1 MKRLAIVG
9 MTLAI
14 ALAAGPANAA
24 QVGKGETGPP
34 FITGN
39 PAGDKTIVVHC
50 KAIGG
55 SGVAVA
61 QQHKGTV
68 IDHCT
73 PPE

>member
-1 MKRLAIVG
+1 MKRLVVLG
-9 MTLAI
+9 TTLAV
-14 ALAAGPANAA
+14 ALAAGPASAA

-39 PAGDKTIVVHC
+39 PSGDKTIVVHC

-55 SGVAVA
+55 SGTAVA
-61 QQHKGTV
+61 IQQMGKV